1 MKSSNDTPGAFSL
14 MSDVAPENRPREKA
28 LAQGIKSLT
37 DAELMAIIFA
47 TGIKGKSVV
56 QMCQEILNDNQGHI
70 SKVATMNVR
79 EFMQRYKGIGPAKAL
94 TMLAALE
101 LGARSAADAL
111 KVNNPPIN
119 SSALAY
125 KYMSPYLYGL
135 DHEEFWLLL
144 LKNNLTIIKSVRIS
158 QGGMSFTA
166 VDIKIIM
173 REALLAGAAAMM
185 LFHNH
190 PSGNI
195 NVSQQDKDLTEK
207 ICKAARIMDIRVL
220 DHIVFCG
227 DSYYSFNDQGTM
239 PS

>member
-1 MKSSNDTPGAFSL
+1 MK
-14 MSDVAPENRPREKA
+14 R
-28 LAQGIKSLT
+28 LAQGIKALS

-101 LGARSAADAL
+101 LGSRSASDAL
-111 KVNNPPIN
+111 KVENPPIN

-125 KYMSPYLYGL
+125 QYMSPHLYGL
-135 DHEEFWLLL
+135 DHEEFWVLL
-144 LKNNLTIIKSVRIS
+144 LKHNLTVIKPVRIG
-158 QGGMSFTA
+158 QGGVSFTA
-166 VDIKIIM
+166 VDVKIVM
-173 REALLAGAAAMM
+173 REALLAGASAMM

-190 PSGNI
+190 PSGNKDI
-195 NVSQQDKDLTEK
+195 SRPDKDLTEK